1 LSVAAVVGCV
11 TLLLALAVD
20 HWYQA
25 TASDYERGRA
35 VGMLSPRRAA
45 LENAINERM
54 AVLRGVAA
62 HLAVHWG
69 TPAMAADFD
78 AYAALIGEDEAIGV
92 RSVQFVRNGVVSHTW
107 PLDGNESALGRNL
120 LEDPRPEISGDFRA
134 ALERG
139 GIVLSGPTALYQGG
153 EGLIGR
159 LRARIPGDTVTVVA
173 AVVLDFPLIL
183 SLSGLPTLDGL
194 TWRLRDATGRVIAGT
209 ATLDTAHGGPVG
221 LTVRLPDRA
230 WQLDGVPAAG
240 WPAVVGARRLPVRL
254 GLGAAVLLAAL
265 LAWTLQSRRV
275 VQHEAALSD
284 ERQRAEEKFRLLF
297 QLVPDGVLLVR
308 ATDGVIL
315 EVNQALA
322 KLLQRPREELLG
334 RTVETVELW
343 SSEAERVEGLRA
355 LAREGRVQEVRFGL
369 RQPDGS
375 RREGIYSASVVVVDG
390 HPCRLSVIRDVHER
404 IQMEQRLSESQRL
417 EAIGR
422 LAGGI
427 AHDFNNII
435 TGISGYATLA
445 QQGLDDTDPRRA
457 DLGEITRAARRA
469 SDLTR
474 QLLTFARRQVTT
486 PQRVDLAELT
496 RQAQGLLRQLAGETI
511 ALELDLP
518 AAPVV
523 AMIDPAQFEQVLTNL
538 VLNACHAM
546 PHGGAVQIR
555 LETIGTDVVLSVA
568 DRGTGIAPEVLPH
581 IFEPFFTTKAPGSG
595 NGLGLSMV
603 RGIVEEAS
611 GTIDVRSRVGQG
623 STFMVRLPV
632 LEHTGAHTPQDG
644 PMPVAPRG
652 KGLVLMVEDEPQV
665 RALTSRV
672 LAQLGYEVLAA
683 EDGTE
688 ALALAAAHH
697 GPIALLLTDMVMPRM
712 GGGELVRRM
721 RELLP
726 ELPVLLMSGYSEE
739 LVAAEHPD
747 HPFLAKPFTP
757 AELAE
762 AVRRVLAG

>member
-1 LSVAAVVGCV
+1 MVGV
-11 TLLLALAVD
+11 LTLLLGLAVD
-20 HWYQA
+20 QWYKG
-25 TASDYERGRA
+25 TAVEYERGRA
-35 VGMLSPRRAA
+35 IGMLSPRRAA

-62 HLAVHWG
+62 HLAVRWG
-69 TPAMAADFD
+69 QPRMLEDFD
-78 AYAALIGEDEAIGV
+78 AYAALIGEDESLGM
-92 RSVQFVRNGVVSHTW
+92 RSVQYVRNGVILRTW
-107 PLDGNESALGRNL
+107 PLRGNEGAIGRNI
-120 LEDPRPEISGDFRA
+120 LEDPRPEISRDFRA
-134 ALERG
+134 AVERG
-139 GIVLSGPTALYQGG
+139 GIVLSGPTDLFQGG
-153 EGLIGR
+153 TGLIGR
-159 LRARIPGDTVTVVA
+159 LRTSIPGDTVSVVA

-183 SLSGLPTLDGL
+183 TSSGLPALDGII
-194 TWRLRDATGRVIAGT
+194 WRLSDPTGRVIAGS
-209 ATLDTAHGGPVG
+209 ATLDSAYGGAVE
-221 LTVRLPDRA
+221 LAVRLPDRQ
-230 WQLDGVPAAG
+230 WRLEGIPVAG
-240 WPAVVGARRLPVRL
+240 WSTVVDARRLPLRL
-254 GLGAAVLLAAL
+254 GLAAAVLLAAL
-265 LAWTLQSRRV
+265 LGWTLQSRRV
-275 VQHEAALSD
+275 VQREADLSE

-308 ATDGVIL
+308 ATDGMIL
-315 EVNQALA
+315 EANQALA
-322 KLLQRPREELLG
+322 QLLGRTREELLG
-334 RTVETVELW
+334 RTVVAAQIWDSDE
-343 SSEAERVEGLRA
+343 ERAQGLNT
-355 LAREGRVQEVRFGL
+355 LEREGNLHEVRFGIH
-369 RQPDGS
+369 QPDGS
-375 RREGIYSASVVVVDG
+375 RREGVYSASMVVVDG

-445 QQGLDDTDPRRA
+445 QQGLAEGDPRRA

-474 QLLTFARRQVTT
+474 QLLTFARRQLTT
-486 PQRVDLAELT
+486 PQRVDLSELT
-496 RQAQGLLRQLAGETI
+496 RQAQGLLRQLAGETVSI
-511 ALELDLP
+511 ELSLP
-518 AAPVV
+518 EMPVV

-546 PHGGAVQIR
+546 PHGGVVR
-555 LETIGTDVVLSVA
+555 IGVAARGSEVVINVA
-568 DRGTGIAPEVLPH
+568 DHGTGIAPEVLPH

-595 NGLGLSMV
+595 NGLGLAMV

-611 GTIDVRSRVGQG
+611 GTIDVDSRVGTG
-623 STFMVRLPV
+623 STFLVRLP
-632 LEHTGAHTPQDG
+632 LIEQGGELAPDDS
-644 PMPVAPRG
+644 PVDVAARG

-672 LAQLGYEVLAA
+672 LTQLGYDVLAA

-688 ALALAAAHH
+688 ALALAASHH

-721 RELLP
+721 RELHP
-726 ELPVLLMSGYSEE
+726 DIPVLLMSGYSEE